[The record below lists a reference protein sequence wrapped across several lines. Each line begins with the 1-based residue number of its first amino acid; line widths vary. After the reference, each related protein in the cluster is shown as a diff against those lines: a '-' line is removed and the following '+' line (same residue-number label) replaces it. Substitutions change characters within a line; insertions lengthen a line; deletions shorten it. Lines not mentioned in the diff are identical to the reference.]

1 MANKKSLQQGGAPEV
16 RNNLEYLL
24 SELQDK
30 IQNQNI
36 PVQQSVA
43 DLVSEGNNPQEIAQ
57 ALLQIGY
64 KEDDI
69 KQIFNSLPTDE
80 ESSEVKQE
88 AQQPQQQQAVEQPQ
102 MQQEKI
108 QQMQQEGVTA
118 KKGKE
123 MHSSIYDIPK
133 AKQGMGFRD
142 WMRQA
147 GRHGSINQ
155 NQMYQA
161 PEARYLPMQKE
172 SYSAIDAMKNIGSNL
187 MDFIDKTKT
196 WNDNKEHLY
205 NYKAN
210 VPEGVDIDDYAT
222 NIKELYRSATENK
235 ELRTNEQLKEEMLRR
250 SRMSYDPKMGYVG
263 SFADPYS
270 TDEQI
275 KKGMKKKFGAN
286 YMKRSVPINDFQGLD
301 YDQSQAIGDYM
312 YNKYRGNMPRGT
324 NLGMDQY
331 GMPTYQVGPTDYDI
345 MLGKKKFNTTQ
356 DNVDNAMNNL
366 YNRKGATLDW
376 VKQQIPNIEY
386 GNAQRKPYWNG
397 SYWEGAHP
405 GSRNTPGYGW
415 DNKKTWIWGSNKSK
429 QLGGGTH
436 NTYYA
441 QIGGEPLSKR
451 QWVAQ
456 NPAAQL
462 KTASEIDLLYSDY
475 TNNFQYDYDIEYEPE
490 EQTETINFQDP
501 VAPTATITNKGWGD
515 FRKGL
520 GKFGDVA
527 ETSVN
532 ITGNVNKFLKSIEN
546 DKQLGDATHQSAD
559 GIYGID
565 NPEKGFW
572 TYQQE
577 GILQPDHQTESMAQK
592 GAELYKAQ
600 IGIKD
605 GVYYT
610 DDEALLSKGRDSS
623 TYRDLYEKKLDLF
636 GEMSPKD
643 AIGKTVTTPGSV
655 NPFILTDANK
665 KSALNQKWDYDT
677 KEFADFYGGNRGN
690 PLTQAEWEKTN
701 SDKKALELINYYK
714 SKGIPDS
721 QIHYSTLSPFTGSG
735 MKGMSASGSYFDKQG
750 NISPIYEKPHYKY
763 ERKTPRTIYEYMKR
777 EVPDEDRSKEGRKK
791 LAEELGIE
799 DYDYSEEKNTELLEK
814 YKAYREKPIVEE
826 EKEIINPVDRTR
838 RELPRVYNFSKSTL
852 EKYNRAEDKDAYKQN
867 LEDQIRFGS
876 GMPLIKNQHGGSF
889 VNPFEQ
895 KSKNMT
901 RAKTGT
907 ELPKYQKEGELFPY
921 SSPEEKASYGNY
933 WQTIHD
939 NAQKLHREKM
949 INDPSYRLEQGN
961 IDNKKYLIEPE
972 LYGDPHIGE
981 FIAMYQD
988 GNRVPRE
995 QVITDPNKL
1004 REFIGLRQEDK
1015 MPWLDK
1021 FYPDIKSKKAEYIKQ
1036 PGGQINP
1043 FSQKKRQLRKR
1054 TGGQVANISTE
1065 VLKKLQA
1072 IKGAKFN
1079 IL

>member
-64 KEDDI
+64 KEEDI

-80 ESSEVKQE
+80 ESSEVKRETQ
-88 AQQPQQQQAVEQPQ
+88 QQPQQQQAVEQPQ
-102 MQQEKI
+102 MQQENM

-123 MHSSIYDIPK
+123 MHSPIYDIPK

-172 SYSAIDAMKNIGSNL
+172 SYSAMDAMKNIGSNL

-250 SRMSYDPKMGYVG
+250 SRMSYDPKMGYVS

-270 TDEQI
+270 TDKQI

-301 YDQSQAIGDYM
+301 YDQSQAIVDYM

-324 NLGMDQY
+324 KLGMDQY

-356 DNVDNAMNNL
+356 DNAMNDL
-366 YNRKGATLDW
+366 YNRRGATLDW

-405 GSRNTPGYGW
+405 GSRNTPDYGW

-441 QIGGEPLSKR
+441 QTGQELLTQD
-451 QWVAQ
+451 QWVIN
-456 NPAAQL
+456 NPAYSLSSPDEVDAAYQKYL
-462 KTASEIDLLYSDY
+462 ASAENAFGIEPDGNPQIKPTTYNFVPPEPKNEYSDEQVGNY
-475 TNNFQYDYDIEYEPE
+475 LDFSQDLSGSNLVNKGSMGKQPNFDISNSGDPDKDGITNYNSPC
-490 EQTETINFQDP
+490 TGPNC
-501 VAPTATITNKGWGD
+501 APTATITNKGWGD

-527 ETSVN
+527 EASVN
-532 ITGNVNKFLKSIEN
+532 ITGNVNKFLKSIDN
-546 DKQLGDATHQSAD
+546 DKQLGDITHQSAD
-559 GIYGID
+559 GIHGID

-577 GILQPDHQTESMAQK
+577 GILQPDHQTEYMAQK

-600 IGIKD
+600 IGIPPLFD
-605 GVYYT
+605 NT
-610 DDEALLSKGRDSS
+610 
-623 TYRDLYEKKLDLF
+623 KK
-636 GEMSPKD
+636 
-643 AIGKTVTTPGSV
+643 
-655 NPFILTDANK
+655 
-665 KSALNQKWDYDT
+665 
-677 KEFADFYGGNRGN
+677 
-690 PLTQAEWEKTN
+690 
-701 SDKKALELINYYK
+701 
-714 SKGIPDS
+714 
-721 QIHYSTLSPFTGSG
+721 
-735 MKGMSASGSYFDKQG
+735 
-750 NISPIYEKPHYKY
+750 EKPVVY
-763 ERKTPRTIYEYMKR
+763 TL
-777 EVPDEDRSKEGRKK
+777 DE
-791 LAEELGIE
+791 
-799 DYDYSEEKNTELLEK
+799 EK
-814 YKAYREKPIVEE
+814 YKANQDSTKMHNLTLKQMEAFPMVGSFRNPQADFSEKRYIEKLGSGKSGVHFDLDHFKESGKASQADLDFI
-826 EKEIINPVDRTR
+826 KEIQASGVQPAYYKGTDPLSDTIKQTKEWQGLDPIADGTSWNPYYPEPQVEMKFGHQPQDVKTIKARTTPDSKRSVVDRMVEMGMDPSFEKR
-838 RELPRVYNFSKSTL
+838 KGWYEANFP
-852 EKYNRAEDKDAYKQN
+852 NEDY
-867 LEDQIRFGS
+867 RGS
-876 GMPLIKNQHGGSF
+876 KNQNKLLNEWF
-889 VNPFEQ
+889 TEQ
-895 KSKNMT
+895 SKI
-901 RAKTGT
+901 RAKTGV
-907 ELPKYQKEGELFPY
+907 ELPKYQKKGELFPY
-921 SSPEEKASYGNY
+921 SGPEEKAGYGNY
-933 WQTIHD
+933 WQTIYN
-939 NAQKLHREKM
+939 NAQKLHKQKM
-949 INDPSYRLEQGN
+949 LGDASYRLEQGN
-961 IDNKKYLIEPE
+961 IDNKKYLVEPE
-972 LYGDPHIGE
+972 LYGDPRIGE

-988 GNRVPRE
+988 GKRVPRE
-995 QVITDPNKL
+995 QLITDPNKL

-1021 FYPDIKSKKAEYIKQ
+1021 FYPDIKSTVAERIKQ

-1065 VLKKLQA
+1065 VLKRLQA
-1072 IKGAKFN
+1072 TNGAKFD

>member
-1 MANKKSLQQGGAPEV
+1 LYINYTQTTVTMANKKSLQQGGAPEV

-88 AQQPQQQQAVEQPQ
+88 VQQPQQQQAVERPQ

-133 AKQGMGFRD
+133 AKQGMAFKD

-147 GRHGSINQ
+147 RRHGSINQ
-155 NQMYQA
+155 NEMYQA

-172 SYSAIDAMKNIGSNL
+172 SYSPMDAMKNIGSNL

-210 VPEGVDIDDYAT
+210 VPEGVDIDDYAI
-222 NIKELYRSATENK
+222 NAKELYRAATEKDSLGNNRFIRTKDNIGKIVKNK
-235 ELRTNEQLKEEMLRR
+235 
-250 SRMSYDPKMGYVG
+250 SRMYYDPKKNRY
-263 SFADPYS
+263 SFDIRNPYEE
-270 TDEQI
+270 DN
-275 KKGMKKKFGAN
+275 KKIDRMRKKEFGAN
-286 YMKRSVPINDFQGLD
+286 YMKKSIPLSQFQGVD

-312 YNKYRGNMPRGT
+312 YNKYMGNMPRGT
-324 NLGMDQY
+324 VLGVDKY
-331 GMPTYQVGPTDYDI
+331 GMPIYQTGDTDYDL
-345 MLGKKKFNTTQ
+345 MLGQKKFNITQ
-356 DNVDNAMNNL
+356 NNVDDAMNNL

-376 VKQQIPNIEY
+376 VKKQIPNIEY
-386 GNAQRKPYWNG
+386 GNSQRKPYWNG

-462 KTASEIDLLYSDY
+462 KTASEIDLLYNNY
-475 TNNFQYDYDIEYEPE
+475 TNNFQYDDYEIEYEPE
-490 EQTETINFQDP
+490 EQTKTINFQE
-501 VAPTATITNKGWGD
+501 PTATITNKGWGD

-520 GKFGDVA
+520 DKFGDVA
-527 ETSVN
+527 EATVN
-532 ITGNVNKFLKSIEN
+532 ITGNVNKFLRGIDY

-559 GIYGID
+559 SIHGID
-565 NPEKGFW
+565 NPEKGNW
-572 TYQQE
+572 AQ
-577 GILQPDHQTESMAQK
+577 GILQPDHQTEWMAQK
-592 GAELYKAQ
+592 GAEL
-600 IGIKD
+600 
-605 GVYYT
+605 
-610 DDEALLSKGRDSS
+610 
-623 TYRDLYEKKLDLF
+623 
-636 GEMSPKD
+636 
-643 AIGKTVTTPGSV
+643 
-655 NPFILTDANK
+655 
-665 KSALNQKWDYDT
+665 
-677 KEFADFYGGNRGN
+677 
-690 PLTQAEWEKTN
+690 
-701 SDKKALELINYYK
+701 
-714 SKGIPDS
+714 
-721 QIHYSTLSPFTGSG
+721 
-735 MKGMSASGSYFDKQG
+735 
-750 NISPIYEKPHYKY
+750 
-763 ERKTPRTIYEYMKR
+763 
-777 EVPDEDRSKEGRKK
+777 
-791 LAEELGIE
+791 
-799 DYDYSEEKNTELLEK
+799 
-814 YKAYREKPIVEE
+814 
-826 EKEIINPVDRTR
+826 
-838 RELPRVYNFSKSTL
+838 
-852 EKYNRAEDKDAYKQN
+852 
-867 LEDQIRFGS
+867 
-876 GMPLIKNQHGGSF
+876 
-889 VNPFEQ
+889 
-895 KSKNMT
+895 
-901 RAKTGT
+901 
-907 ELPKYQKEGELFPY
+907 FPY
-921 SSPEEKASYGNY
+921 SGLEEKAGYGNY
-933 WQTIHD
+933 WQTIYN
-939 NAQKLHREKM
+939 NAQKLHKQKM
-949 INDPSYRLEQGN
+949 LGDASYRLEQGD
-961 IDNKKYLIEPE
+961 IDNKKYLVEPE
-972 LYGDPHIGE
+972 LYGDPRIGE
-981 FIAMYQD
+981 FIAMSQD
-988 GNRVPRE
+988 GKRVPRE
-995 QVITDPNKL
+995 QLITDPDKL

-1043 FSQKKRQLRKR
+1043 FGKKKRQLRKR

-1065 VLKKLQA
+1065 VLRRLQA
-1072 IKGAKFN
+1072 TNGAKFD